1 MQLRS
6 GATYASMSSKK
17 TSSNQ
22 DADTIRL
29 EEISATQQSHQDAII
44 QLNSKLDEIMK
55 LLEKSQEKRPI
66 EEEIASHQFRQSPN
80 RSREEQDNFMMGN
93 QRRAKLFELDDDVT
107 KKVRLEVAEFY
118 GKLNPTAFLDWI
130 MSMEDYFDWYAMPE
144 NRKVRFV
151 KAKLKGAARLWWH
164 NIENQAHRTGQP
176 PIDTWDEMKL
186 KMKEHFLPTDYEQLM
201 YTKLF
206 SLKQGTKS
214 VEEYTEEFHELSIRN
229 QVRESDAQLA
239 ARYKAGLRM
248 EIQLEMIAAHTYTVD
263 DVYQLALKIEEGLK
277 FRVSRRPS
285 SQIGSTFSNRTAKQ
299 TFKHVKLQNS

>member
-1 MQLRS
+1 
-6 GATYASMSSKK
+6 
-17 TSSNQ
+17 
-22 DADTIRL
+22 
-29 EEISATQQSHQDAII
+29 
-44 QLNSKLDEIMK
+44 
-55 LLEKSQEKRPI
+55 
-66 EEEIASHQFRQSPN
+66 
-80 RSREEQDNFMMGN
+80 
-93 QRRAKLFELDDDVT
+93 
-107 KKVRLEVAEFY
+107 
-118 GKLNPTAFLDWI
+118 

-206 SLKQGTKS
+206 SLKQ
-214 VEEYTEEFHELSIRN
+214 
-229 QVRESDAQLA
+229 

-263 DVYQLALKIEEGLK
+263 DVYQLALKIEEDLK
-277 FRVSRRPS
+277 FRVSRHPS
-285 SQIGSTFSNRTAKQ
+285 SQIGSTFSNRTTSKPLS
-299 TFKHVKLQNS
+299 TSNFRTSIHVNGGDNNQPTSNVAHQNEPESELESYLKKEETYNEDEVSEECDYYDELPNELPPMRDIQHAIDLIPGASLPNLPAYRMNPTEHVELKRQVDELLTKGFIVKA